1 MAIFT
6 AIAGAIGAISTFI
19 GGLGAVGSFLLKTAV
34 SIGMNLLAQAT
45 AGKPKDPTFS
55 INGTLQAGG
64 DIPRSF
70 ILGKT
75 ATAGSLVW
83 VNTWGSDGDTPNA
96 YLTQVIALSDLPCQ
110 SLDEVWVN
118 GEKVTLLTGS
128 AHAEYGVPVSEYRK
142 GGKDYLW
149 VKFYDGTQTTVDN
162 FLNSKA
168 SNANRAWSSNRV
180 GKGVCYAIV
189 TARVTKNLFSGIPSF
204 KFVLTGLPLY
214 DPSKDS
220 TVPGGSGSHRWNN
233 PATWGGD
240 GDHNP
245 AVQIYNLLRGIEYDG
260 QWFYGLQGMTAARL
274 PTVNWIAQ
282 INKCRAGNTYRA
294 GGEIPV
300 EAPMATAIEAL
311 LTACQG
317 RVSEVGGVYT
327 IYVGEP
333 DAAVASFHDDDI
345 LSTEEQ
351 SFTPFFGLA
360 DTINGIAATY
370 PSPEDGWAEKAAPPL
385 YRTDLEALA
394 GNRRLM
400 ADVAL
405 NFVPYPEQ
413 VQRLMK
419 SALLEGQRA
428 RRHTLV
434 LPPEFWPYAVPG
446 AILSWT
452 SERNGYVNKL
462 FRVDGAVDRANL
474 DVMIDITEVDP
485 ADYDWDPS
493 TDYRE
498 PVDGAVGVLRPA
510 PQPLVGW
517 QVFPATIGQ
526 PGKELPSIRVS
537 YPGNL
542 DDIRAVRVQ
551 VRLVGETAP
560 MFDGEVPYGDP
571 DTNENPASVVLS
583 GSFAPDTD
591 YQVRGVLVPV
601 GDRETDWSEWLS
613 VTTPNV
619 WVADVYPVDL
629 DRLADDI
636 RGWQEWAGNG
646 LREIERRL
654 EEYDL
659 WMADQDFGNAYDR
672 QKLRQQITATYD
684 QSKAE
689 WTYEVNVVALANA
702 ALAVRTEALEA
713 TVNDPATGLAATASA
728 VDGLEAYAG
737 PEGALA
743 NAVTS
748 LSAATTPGEVNE
760 ANFRM
765 EAVSGPTGYS
775 RIGLQ
780 TRQGGAGSWRGAAAY
795 LDTPNNPAEKTRFAV
810 VADQMVVMDG
820 NGDVSAVFD
829 GDTAYFDNARIRN
842 LDADN
847 IDVDA
852 LTATAGFFDNV
863 YIDSSLQLGPN
874 TIVAGTIA
882 AGTMILS
889 AVSPVFSI
897 PAWTSGNTIT
907 IGSLS
912 LESETGNPIDWS
924 INMNYMQEYVEPML
938 MTEGSY
944 NYVEV
949 FLEIGGNEYPVSRN
963 VKYPQYGRDAT
974 ANVVINMVGSVSYT
988 YIPPSPGTY
997 TATLRMRRSMIWSV
1011 PSAASGTMQLFAKCN
1026 RR

>member
-6 AIAGAIGAISTFI
+6 AIGTAIMGVGAWLGST
-19 GGLGAVGSFLLKTAV
+19 AVGSFLLKTV
-34 SIGMNLLAQAT
+34 VGLGMNLLAQAI

-70 ILGKT
+70 ILGRT

-83 VNTWGSDGDTPNA
+83 VNTWGDSGDTPNA
-96 YLTQVIALSDLPCQ
+96 HLTQVIALSDLPIQ

-118 GEKVTLLTGS
+118 GGKVTLGS
-128 AHAEYGVPVSEYRK
+128 TPHDDYGFPVEEYRK
-142 GGKDYLW
+142 DGKDHLW
-149 VKFYDGTQTTVDN
+149 VKFYDGTQTGADP
-162 FLNSKA
+162 FLVNTA
-168 SNANRAWSSNRV
+168 SNANRQWQATRV
-180 GKGVCYAIV
+180 GRGVAYAIV
-189 TARVTKNLFSGIPSF
+189 TAKVTKNMFSGIPGF
-204 KFVLTGLPLY
+204 KFVVSGCRLY

-220 TVPGGSGSHRWNN
+220 TVPGGSGSHRWSN

-240 GDHNP
+240 GDHLP
-245 AVQIYNLLRGIEYDG
+245 AVQIYNLLRGIQYNG
-260 QWFYGLQGMTAARL
+260 HWFYGLQGMTDARL
-274 PTVNWIAQ
+274 PATNWIAQ
-282 INKCRAGNTYRA
+282 INKCRAVSSGNATYRA

-300 EAPMATAIEAL
+300 EAPLANAIEAL

-317 RVSEVGGVYT
+317 RLSEVGGFYN
-327 IYVGEP
+327 IHVGEP
-333 DAAVASFHDDDI
+333 DAAVASFTDDDI
-345 LSTEEQ
+345 LSTEDQ

-385 YRTDLEALA
+385 YRTDLEVLA

-452 SERNGYVNKL
+452 SERNGYVTKL

-485 ADYDWDPS
+485 ADYDWDPN
-493 TDYRE
+493 TDYT
-498 PVDGAVGVLRPA
+498 PVVDGALGPIVPP

-517 QVFPATIGQ
+517 QVFPASYGDQ
-526 PGKELPSIRVS
+526 GKELPSIRVS

-551 VRLVGETAP
+551 VRLAGETDP
-560 MFDGEVPYGDP
+560 FFDGEVPYGDP
-571 DTNENPASVVLS
+571 ATNSNPASVVLF
-583 GSFAPDTD
+583 GTFAPDTD
-591 YQVRGVLVPV
+591 HQARGILVPY
-601 GDRETDWSEWLS
+601 GDRETDWSEWLA
-613 VTTPNV
+613 VKTPNV
-619 WVADVYPVDL
+619 WVADIYPVDL

-636 RGWQEWAGNG
+636 RGFQEWAGNG

-672 QKLRQQITATYD
+672 QKLRQQLTATYD

-689 WTYEVNVVALANA
+689 WTYEVNVLAAADVALGQ
-702 ALAVRTEALEA
+702 RIEALDAE
-713 TVNDPATGLAATASA
+713 VFDPNTGLPAVASA

-780 TRQGGAGSWRGAAAY
+780 TRQGGTGSWRGASLF
-795 LDTPNNPAEKTRFAV
+795 LDTPNNPALPTRTVIDAQEMVFGDMSSGSTINPLVYSGGVWAMN
-810 VADQMVVMDG
+810 VANIGTV
-820 NGDVSAVFD
+820 
-829 GDTAYFDNARIRN
+829 TAGVIKS
-842 LDADN
+842 ADN
-847 IDVDA
+847 KFVITVSE
-852 LTATAGFFDNV
+852 GKIEWFD
-863 YIDSSLQLGPN
+863 
-874 TIVAGTIA
+874 
-882 AGTMILS
+882 
-889 AVSPVFSI
+889 
-897 PAWTSGNTIT
+897 
-907 IGSLS
+907 
-912 LESETGNPIDWS
+912 
-924 INMNYMQEYVEPML
+924 
-938 MTEGSY
+938 
-944 NYVEV
+944 
-949 FLEIGGNEYPVSRN
+949 
-963 VKYPQYGRDAT
+963 
-974 ANVVINMVGSVSYT
+974 
-988 YIPPSPGTY
+988 
-997 TATLRMRRSMIWSV
+997 
-1011 PSAASGTMQLFAKCN
+1011 
-1026 RR
+1026 

>member
-34 SIGMNLLAQAT
+34 GIGLNLLAQAI

-70 ILGKT
+70 LLGRT

-83 VNTWGSDGDTPNA
+83 VNTWGSSGDTPNA
-96 YLTQVIALSDLPCQ
+96 YLTQVIALSDLPVA

-118 GEKVTLLTGS
+118 GEKVTLEENEQTDPAGIG
-128 AHAEYGVPVSEYRK
+128 YPVVEYRK
-142 GGKDYLW
+142 DGVPHLW
-149 VKFYDGTQTTVDN
+149 VKFFDGTQTTPSP
-162 FLNSKA
+162 FLVGTA
-168 SNANRAWSSNRV
+168 SNANRSWGSTRV
-180 GKGVCYAIV
+180 GRGVAYAIV
-189 TARVTKNLFSGIPSF
+189 TAKVTKNMFSGIPSF
-204 KFVLTGLPLY
+204 KFVVSGSKLY

-220 TVPGGSGSHRWNN
+220 TVPGGSGAHRWND
-233 PATWGGD
+233 PSTWGGD
-240 GDHNP
+240 GDHLP

-274 PTVNWIAQ
+274 PTANWIAQ
-282 INKCRAGNTYRA
+282 INKCRAGTDGPTYRA

-300 EAPMATAIEAL
+300 EAPLATAIEAL

-317 RVSEVGGVYT
+317 RLSEVGGFYN

-333 DAAVASFHDDDI
+333 DAPVASFTDDDI

-370 PSPEDGWAEKAAPPL
+370 PSPEDGWAEKAALPL
-385 YRTDLEALA
+385 YRTDLEVLA

-498 PVDGAVGVLRPA
+498 PADGAVGVLRPA

-517 QVFPATIGQ
+517 QVFPASYGEQ
-526 PGKELPSIRVS
+526 GKELPSIRVS

-542 DDIRAVRVQ
+542 ADIRAVRVQ
-551 VRLVGETAP
+551 VRLAGETDP
-560 MFDGEVPYGDP
+560 FFDGEVPYGDP
-571 DTNENPASVVLS
+571 DTNPNPASVILS
-583 GSFAPDTD
+583 GTFAPDTD
-591 YQVRGVLVPV
+591 HQARGTLVPY
-601 GDRETDWSEWLS
+601 GDRETDWSEWLA
-613 VTTPNV
+613 VKTPNV
-619 WVADVYPVDL
+619 WVADIYPVDL

-636 RGWQEWAGNG
+636 RGFQEWAGSG

-689 WTYEVNVVALANA
+689 WTYEVNVLALANA
-702 ALAVRTEALEA
+702 ALGQRVEALTADVGNNTAAINAEA
-713 TVNDPATGLAATASA
+713 IARANADSSLAADILELETEVFDPVTGLPAVASA
-728 VDGLEAYAG
+728 VDALETYAG
-737 PEGALA
+737 PDGTLA
-743 NAVTS
+743 QAVTS

-765 EAVSGPTGYS
+765 QAVAGPTGYS
-775 RIGLQ
+775 RIALQ
-780 TRQGGAGSWRGAAAY
+780 TRQGGAGAWRGASLF
-795 LDTPNNPAEKTRFAV
+795 LDTPNNPALPTRTVIDAQEMVFGDMSSGAIINPLVYSGGVWALAV
-810 VADQMVVMDG
+810 A
-820 NGDVSAVFD
+820 
-829 GDTAYFDNARIRN
+829 
-842 LDADN
+842 N
-847 IDVDA
+847 IGTV
-852 LTATAGFFDNV
+852 TAGVIKSADDKFV
-863 YIDSSLQLGPN
+863 IDLSSRYLLISDD
-874 TIVAGTIA
+874 T
-882 AGTMILS
+882 
-889 AVSPVFSI
+889 
-897 PAWTSGNTIT
+897 
-907 IGSLS
+907 
-912 LESETGNPIDWS
+912 
-924 INMNYMQEYVEPML
+924 
-938 MTEGSY
+938 
-944 NYVEV
+944 
-949 FLEIGGNEYPVSRN
+949 
-963 VKYPQYGRDAT
+963 
-974 ANVVINMVGSVSYT
+974 
-988 YIPPSPGTY
+988 
-997 TATLRMRRSMIWSV
+997 
-1011 PSAASGTMQLFAKCN
+1011 
-1026 RR
+1026 